1 MDLLY
6 TQEDLGLL
14 VHLPPPPKCRDQNL
28 YHLAQ
33 FLWMRLEPRALGVLG
48 NISSIE
54 SQAQFQPL
62 RFGFYNK
69 KQDFILIFF

>member
-6 TQEDLGLL
+6 TQEDLG
-14 VHLPPPPKCRDQNL
+14 PPPPKRGDQSL

-33 FLWMRLEPRALGVLG
+33 FLWPRIEPRALGVLG
-48 NISSIE
+48 SLSSTE

-69 KQDFILIFF
+69 KQDFILIFLS